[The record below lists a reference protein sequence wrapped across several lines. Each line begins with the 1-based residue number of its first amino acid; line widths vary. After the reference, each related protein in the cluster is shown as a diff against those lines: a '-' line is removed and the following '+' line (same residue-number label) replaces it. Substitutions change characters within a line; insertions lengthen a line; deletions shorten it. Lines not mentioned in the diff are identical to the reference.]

1 MKCGQSCH
9 SYAHQQASR
18 RTGDQAQPEAA
29 WLAPQAGSR
38 HSMRLLPA
46 PVWQCWVGCA
56 LGQPEGWVPAHQRR
70 SPVPHCTPEHGS
82 LQGLEAAHVHL
93 LLRAAVALAAG
104 ERTGPCW
111 GVPAAAGDRA
121 ASSARLQGDQ
131 AAWAGPEAVQA
142 CCPEAQVGLA
152 GLAAFVGV
160 LEVQAC
166 QATAVMRNYH
176 ISRHSAPM
184 LLSRWR
190 TAPEDTSSCNLI

>member
-1 MKCGQSCH
+1 M
-9 SYAHQQASR
+9 
-18 RTGDQAQPEAA
+18 
-29 WLAPQAGSR
+29 
-38 HSMRLLPA
+38 
-46 PVWQCWVGCA
+46 
-56 LGQPEGWVPAHQRR
+56 PAHQRR
-70 SPVPHCTPEHGS
+70 SLVPRRMPEHGS

-104 ERTGPCW
+104 EQTGPCW

-121 ASSARLQGDQ
+121 ASSARLQEDQ

-142 CCPEAQVGLA
+142 CCPGGQVGLA

-190 TAPEDTSSCNLI
+190 TVPEDTPSCSYATLALKPSSIDLVCGISTESERQQASKECPFKCL